1 MNDEIQFKIWDRFF
15 DSVTEMQEYVQS
27 NQYHIDKSRELKSLA
42 RQEAHVGEQ
51 IKDLI
56 ARRVAVRKDIAE
68 INCSFSVGQIIINKD
83 GIRAQVERI
92 GYSGHDS
99 YHLII
104 RKMYKSGKLFNTFT
118 KSWNRDKWVAYEP
131 ENETEQS

>member
-1 MNDEIQFKIWDRFF
+1 MNDEIQFKILDRFF
-15 DSVTEMQEYVQS
+15 DSVDEMQEYVHS
-27 NQYHIDKSRELKSLA
+27 EQYYLDKAMELKSLA

-68 INCSFSVGQIIINKD
+68 INCPFSVGQKVINKD
-83 GIRAQVERI
+83 GICAQVQKI

-99 YHLII
+99 YHLIV
-104 RKMYKSGKLFNTFT
+104 RRLTKSGQLFKTFT
-118 KSWNRDKWVAYEP
+118 KTWRNDKWRAFDEHKD
-131 ENETEQS
+131 